1 RVTVNHITT
10 VGDLGV
16 LVNPK
21 QQQRMMEGGAIM
33 GVSEA
38 LTEQVVFNTGMVTS
52 RDWVT
57 FPILRFKDAP
67 TVKAIPIANTSVVAS
82 AGLFGMGGEGPNGYV
97 QAAVA
102 NAVFDAIGKQP
113 RKLPLLPGYIKELL
127 AAK

>member
-1 RVTVNHITT
+1 VNDNTT

-16 LVNPK
+16 LINPR

-33 GVSEA
+33 GTSEA
-38 LTEQVVFNTGMVTS
+38 LSEQVTFNTGMVTS

-67 TVKAIPIANTSVVAS
+67 TVKAITINNPAVVAS
-82 AGLFGMGGEGPNGYV
+82 GGLFGMGGEGPNGFV
-97 QAAVA
+97 QAAIA

-113 RKLPLLPGYIKELL
+113 RRLPLVPGYIKQLL
-127 AAK
+127 A